1 MTRVSTSGNFG
12 VMTSNLMRAQV
23 LQNIAGE
30 QVSSQKNATDLKGYA
45 KNAEVL
51 TAMKTAQAKVA
62 GFLDQTTLVA
72 NRLDVQDI
80 GIGQVADAT
89 QEARDAV
96 ANAVAAGSAE
106 TLMQQLGGAFGDV
119 IQGLNSK
126 FSGRYVFAG
135 AKSDVQPTTATK
147 MADLTSGPPTGT
159 AVSIPTLF
167 QNDQYISSNRIDDT
181 TSVNTG
187 QLADRLGTGVYGVF
201 QQVQAY
207 VDINGPFTGKLTQA
221 QSDFLKGLLPTFDSV
236 KTGLVTA
243 QAQNGLNQKRFDT
256 AKTDLSGQA
265 DTLSTMVGGIT
276 DVDMA
281 EAVTRLES
289 AKLAVQASAQVFAS
303 LQNSS
308 LLNVLR

>member
-23 LQNIAGE
+23 LQNVAGE
-30 QVSSQKNATDLKGYA
+30 QVSSQKNANDLKGYA

-62 GFLDQTTLVA
+62 GFLDQTTLVS

-80 GIGQVADAT
+80 GVGQVADAT
-89 QEARDAV
+89 QDARDAI
-96 ANAVAAGSAE
+96 ANAIAAGSAE
-106 TLMQQLGGAFGDV
+106 TLMQQLNCAFGDV
-119 IQGLNSK
+119 VQGLNSK
-126 FSGRYVFAG
+126 FNGRYVFAG
-135 AKSDVQPTTATK
+135 AKSDTQPTTATS
-147 MADLTSGPPTGT
+147 MADLTAGPPI
-159 AVSIPTLF
+159 ATLF
-167 QNDQYISSNRIDDT
+167 QNDQYITSNRVDDT
-181 TSVNTG
+181 TSVDTG
-187 QLADRLGTGVYGVF
+187 QLADKLGTGVYGAF

-207 VDINGPFTGKLTQA
+207 VDANGPFTGKLTQA

-236 KTGLVTA
+236 KTGLTTA
-243 QAQNGLNQKRFDT
+243 QAQNGLNQKRFET
-256 AKTDLSGQA
+256 AKTELSDQA

-281 EAVTRLES
+281 EAITRLES

-308 LLNVLR
+308 LLNVLK

>member
-62 GFLDQTTLVA
+62 GFLDQTSLVA

-89 QEARDAV
+89 QDARDAI

-106 TLMQQLGGAFGDV
+106 TLMQQLTGAFGDV
-119 IQGLNSK
+119 VQGLNSK
-126 FSGRYVFAG
+126 FNGRYVFAG
-135 AKSDVQPTTATK
+135 AKSDVQPTTATS
-147 MADLTSGPPTGT
+147 MADLTAGPPI
-159 AVSIPTLF
+159 ATLF

-181 TSVNTG
+181 TSVDTG
-187 QLADRLGTGVYGVF
+187 QLADKLGTGVYGAF

-207 VDINGPFTGKLTQA
+207 VDANGPFTGKLTQA

-236 KTGLVTA
+236 KTGLITA
-243 QAQNGLNQKRFDT
+243 QAQNGLNQKRFET
-256 AKTDLSGQA
+256 AQTELSDQA

-281 EAVTRLES
+281 EAITRLES

-308 LLNVLR
+308 LLNVLK

>member
-23 LQNIAGE
+23 LQNVAGE

-51 TAMKTAQAKVA
+51 TAMKSAQAKVA
-62 GFLDQTTLVA
+62 GFKDQTTLVS

-80 GIGQVADAT
+80 GIGQVSDAT
-89 QEARDAV
+89 QDARDAI
-96 ANAVAAGSAE
+96 ANAIAAGSAE
-106 TLMQQLGGAFGDV
+106 TLMQQLNGAFGDV
-119 IQGLNSK
+119 VQGLNSK
-126 FSGRYVFAG
+126 FNGRYVFAG
-135 AKSDVQPTTATK
+135 AKSDTQPTTATS
-147 MADLTSGPPTGT
+147 MADLTAGPPI
-159 AVSIPTLF
+159 ATLF
-167 QNDQYISSNRIDDT
+167 QNDQYITSNRVDDT
-181 TSVNTG
+181 TSVDTG
-187 QLADRLGTGVYGVF
+187 QLADKLGTGVYGAF

-207 VDINGPFTGKLTQA
+207 VDANGPFTGKLTQA

-236 KTGLVTA
+236 KTGLTTA
-243 QAQNGLNQKRFDT
+243 QAQNGLNQKRFET
-256 AKTDLSGQA
+256 AQTELSDQA

-281 EAVTRLES
+281 EAITRLES
-289 AKLAVQASAQVFAS
+289 AKLAVQASAQVFSS

-308 LLNVLR
+308 LLNVLK

>member
-23 LQNIAGE
+23 LQNVAGE

-51 TAMKTAQAKVA
+51 TAMKSAQAKVA
-62 GFLDQTTLVA
+62 GFLDQTTRVS

-80 GIGQVADAT
+80 GIGQVSDAT
-89 QEARDAV
+89 QDARDAI
-96 ANAVAAGSAE
+96 ANAIAAGSAE
-106 TLMQQLGGAFGDV
+106 TLMQQMNGAFGDV
-119 IQGLNSK
+119 VQGLNSK
-126 FSGRYVFAG
+126 FNGRYVFAG
-135 AKSDVQPTTATK
+135 AKSDTMPTTATS
-147 MADLTSGPPTGT
+147 MNDLTPGPIAG
-159 AVSIPTLF
+159 LF
-167 QNDQYISSNRIDDT
+167 TNDQYITSNRVDDT
-181 TSVNTG
+181 TSVDTG
-187 QLADRLGTGVYGVF
+187 QLADKLGTGVYGAF

-207 VDINGPFTGKLTQA
+207 VDANGPFTGKLTQA

-256 AKTDLSGQA
+256 AKTDLSDQA

-281 EAVTRLES
+281 EAITRLES

-308 LLNVLR
+308 LLNVLK

>member
-51 TAMKTAQAKVA
+51 TAMKSAQAKVA
-62 GFLDQTTLVA
+62 GFLDQTTLVS
-72 NRLDVQDI
+72 NRLDIQDTA
-80 GIGQVADAT
+80 IGQVSDAT
-89 QEARDAV
+89 QSARDAI
-96 ANAVAAGSAE
+96 ANAIAAGSAE
-106 TLMQQLGGAFGDV
+106 TMMQALGGAFGDV
-119 IQGLNSK
+119 LQGINSK
-126 FSGRYVFAG
+126 SNGRYVFAG
-135 AKSDVQPTTATK
+135 AKSDTVPTTATS
-147 MADLTSGPPTGT
+147 MASLTAAPST
-159 AVSIPTLF
+159 ASLF
-167 QNDQYISSNRIDDT
+167 QNDQYITSNRVDDT
-181 TSVNTG
+181 TTVSTG
-187 QLADRLGTGVYGVF
+187 VLADKLGTGVF
-201 QQVQAY
+201 DAFKQVQAY
-207 VDINGPFTGKLTQA
+207 VDANGPFTGKLTEA
-221 QSDFLKGLLPTFDSV
+221 QSNFLKGLLPVFDGV

-243 QAQNGLNQKRFDT
+243 QAQNGLNQKRFET
-256 AKTDLSGQA
+256 AKTDLSDQA
-265 DTLSTMVGGIT
+265 DTLATMVGGIT

-308 LLNVLR
+308 LLNVLK

>member
-51 TAMKTAQAKVA
+51 TAMKSAQAKVA
-62 GFLDQTTLVA
+62 GFRDQTSLVA

-80 GIGQVADAT
+80 GIGRIADAT
-89 QEARDAV
+89 QEARNAI
-96 ANAVAAGSAE
+96 ANAMAAGTAE
-106 TLMQQLGGAFGDV
+106 TMMQQLSGAFSDV
-119 IQGLNSK
+119 VQGLNSR
-126 FSGRYVFAG
+126 FNGRYVFAG

-147 MADLTSGPPTGT
+147 MADLTAGPPI
-159 AVSIPTLF
+159 ATLF
-167 QNDQYISSNRIDDT
+167 QNDQYITSNRIDEA
-181 TSVNTG
+181 TSVSTG
-187 QLADRLGTGVYGVF
+187 QLADKLGTGVYGAF
-201 QQVQAY
+201 QQIQAY
-207 VDINGPFTGKLTQA
+207 VDANGPFTGKLTQA
-221 QSDFLKGLLPTFDSV
+221 QNDFLKGVLGTFDTV
-236 KTGLVTA
+236 KVSLTTA
-243 QAQNGLNQKRFDT
+243 QAQNGLNQKRFES
-256 AKTDLSGQA
+256 AKTELSDQA
-265 DTLSTMVGGIT
+265 DTLTTMVGGIT

-289 AKLAVQASAQVFAS
+289 AQLAVQAAAQVFSS

>member
-62 GFLDQTTLVA
+62 GFLEQTTRVS

-80 GIGQVADAT
+80 GVGQVSDAT
-89 QEARDAV
+89 QDARDAI
-96 ANAVAAGSAE
+96 ANAIAAGSAE
-106 TLMQQLGGAFGDV
+106 TLMQQMNGAFGDV
-119 IQGLNSK
+119 VQGLNSK
-126 FSGRYVFAG
+126 FNGRYVFAG
-135 AKSDVQPTTATK
+135 AKSDTQPTTATS
-147 MADLTSGPPTGT
+147 MADLTAGPPI
-159 AVSIPTLF
+159 ATLF
-167 QNDQYISSNRIDDT
+167 KNDQYITSNRIDDT
-181 TSVNTG
+181 TSVDTG
-187 QLADRLGTGVYGVF
+187 QLADKLGTGVYGAF

-207 VDINGPFTGKLTQA
+207 VDLNGPFTGKLTQA
-221 QSDFLKGLLPTFDSV
+221 QSDFLKGLLPTFDAV

-256 AKTDLSGQA
+256 AKTELSDQA
-265 DTLSTMVGGIT
+265 DTLTTMVGGIT

-281 EAVTRLES
+281 EAITRLES

-308 LLNVLR
+308 LLNVLK

>member
-51 TAMKTAQAKVA
+51 TAMKSAQAKVA
-62 GFLDQTTLVA
+62 GFRDQTSLVA

-80 GIGQVADAT
+80 GIGQIADAT
-89 QEARDAV
+89 QDARNAI
-96 ANAVAAGSAE
+96 ANAMAAGSAE
-106 TLMQQLGGAFGDV
+106 TMMQQLSGAFSDV
-119 IQGLNSK
+119 VQGLNSR
-126 FSGRYVFAG
+126 FNGRYVFAG
-135 AKSDVQPTTATK
+135 AKSDVKPTTATT
-147 MADLTSGPPTGT
+147 MADLTAGPPI
-159 AVSIPTLF
+159 ATLF
-167 QNDQYISSNRIDDT
+167 QNDQYITTNRIDDA

-187 QLADRLGTGVYGVF
+187 QLADKLGTGVYGAF
-201 QQVQAY
+201 QQIQAY
-207 VDINGPFTGKLTQA
+207 VDANGPFTGKLTQA
-221 QSDFLKGLLPTFDSV
+221 QNDFLKGVLGTFDTV
-236 KTGLVTA
+236 KVGLTTA
-243 QAQNGLNQKRFDT
+243 QAQNGLNQKRFES
-256 AKTDLSGQA
+256 AQVELSDQA
-265 DTLSTMVGGIT
+265 DTLTTMVGGIT

-289 AKLAVQASAQVFAS
+289 AQLAVQAAAQVFAS

-308 LLNVLR
+308 LLNVLK

>member
-51 TAMKTAQAKVA
+51 TAMKSAQAKVA
-62 GFLDQTTLVA
+62 GFMDQTSLVA

-80 GIGQVADAT
+80 GIGQISDAT
-89 QEARDAV
+89 QDARDAI
-96 ANAVAAGSAE
+96 ANAIAAGSAE
-106 TLMQQLGGAFGDV
+106 TLMQQMTGAFGDV
-119 IQGLNSK
+119 VQGLNSK
-126 FSGRYVFAG
+126 FNGRYVFAG
-135 AKSDVQPTTATK
+135 AKSDTMPTSATK
-147 MADLTSGPPTGT
+147 MADLTAGPPI
-159 AVSIPTLF
+159 ATLF
-167 QNDQYISSNRIDDT
+167 KNDQYITSNRIDDT

-187 QLADRLGTGVYGVF
+187 QLADKLGTGVYGAF

-207 VDINGPFTGKLTQA
+207 VDLNGPFTGKLTQA
-221 QSDFLKGLLPTFDSV
+221 QSDFLKGLLPVFDGV
-236 KTGLVTA
+236 KTGMVTA
-243 QAQNGLNQKRFDT
+243 QAQNGLNQKRFET
-256 AKTDLSGQA
+256 AQTDLSNQA
-265 DTLSTMVGGIT
+265 DTLTTMVGGIT

-281 EAVTRLES
+281 EAITRLES

-308 LLNVLR
+308 LLNVLK

>member
-51 TAMKTAQAKVA
+51 TAMKTAQAKVS
-62 GFLDQTTLVA
+62 GFLDQTSLVA

-80 GIGQVADAT
+80 GIGQIADAT
-89 QEARDAV
+89 QDARDAI
-96 ANAVAAGSAE
+96 ANAIAAGSAE
-106 TLMQQLGGAFGDV
+106 TLMQQMTGAFGDV
-119 IQGLNSK
+119 VQGLNSK
-126 FSGRYVFAG
+126 FNGRYVFAG
-135 AKSDVQPTTATK
+135 AKSDTVPTSATK
-147 MADLTSGPPTGT
+147 MADLTAGPPIAG
-159 AVSIPTLF
+159 LF
-167 QNDQYISSNRIDDT
+167 QNDQYITSNRIDDT

-187 QLADRLGTGVYGVF
+187 QLADKLGTGVYGAF

-207 VDINGPFTGKLTQA
+207 VDANGPFTGKLTQA
-221 QSDFLKGLLPTFDSV
+221 QSDFLKGLLPVFDGV
-236 KTGLVTA
+236 KTGLITA
-243 QAQNGLNQKRFDT
+243 QAQNGLNQKRFET
-256 AKTDLSGQA
+256 AQTELSDQS

-281 EAVTRLES
+281 EAITRLES

-308 LLNVLR
+308 LLNVLK

>member
-62 GFLDQTTLVA
+62 GFLDQTTRVT

-80 GIGQVADAT
+80 GIGQVSDAT
-89 QEARDAV
+89 QDARDAL
-96 ANAVAAGSAE
+96 ANAIAAGSAE
-106 TLMQQLGGAFGDV
+106 TLMQQMNGAFGDV
-119 IQGLNSK
+119 VQGLNSK
-126 FSGRYVFAG
+126 FNGRYVFAG
-135 AKSDVQPTTATK
+135 AKSDTMPTTATD
-147 MADLTSGPPTGT
+147 MASLTAAATT
-159 AVSIPTLF
+159 ASLF
-167 QNDQYISSNRIDDT
+167 QNDQYVTSNRIDDT
-181 TSVNTG
+181 TSVDTG
-187 QLADRLGTGVYGVF
+187 QLADKLGTGVF
-201 QQVQAY
+201 NAFKQVQAY
-207 VDINGPFTGKLTQA
+207 VDANGPFTGKLTQA

-256 AKTDLSGQA
+256 AKTDLSDQA

-281 EAVTRLES
+281 EAITRLES

-308 LLNVLR
+308 LLNVLK

>member
-23 LQNIAGE
+23 LQNLAGE

-51 TAMKTAQAKVA
+51 TAMKTAQAKVT
-62 GFLDQTTLVA
+62 GFLDQTSLVA

-89 QEARDAV
+89 QDARDAV

-106 TLMQQLGGAFGDV
+106 TLMQQLTGAFGDV
-119 IQGLNSK
+119 VQGLNSR
-126 FSGRYVFAG
+126 FNGRYVFAG
-135 AKSDVQPTTATK
+135 AKSDVQPTTATS
-147 MADLTSGPPTGT
+147 MTDLTAGPPSGT

-181 TSVNTG
+181 TSVDTG
-187 QLADRLGTGVYGVF
+187 QLADQLGTGVYGVF

-207 VDINGPFTGKLTQA
+207 VDVNGPFTGKLTQV
-221 QSDFLKGLLPTFDSV
+221 QSDFLKSLLPTFDSV
-236 KTGLVTA
+236 KTGLITA
-243 QAQNGLNQKRFDT
+243 QAQNGLNQKRFET
-256 AKTDLSGQA
+256 ARTDLSNQA
-265 DTLSTMVGGIT
+265 DTLTTMVGGIT

-281 EAVTRLES
+281 EAITRLES

-308 LLNVLR
+308 LLNVLK